1 MLFLDI
7 ECYSNYFLISFLHH
21 KTGKIAAFEL
31 HDTQPLQID
40 AIKKLMNN
48 YTTVSFNGLSYDLP
62 MIAAALKGF
71 SNARLKTLSDSII
84 KSNLPSWR
92 VCKEHNIFVPKSWDH
107 IDLIEVAPG
116 QASLKIYG
124 GRMNAPKMQDLPLEP
139 NAIIQPEQFELMR
152 EYCAN
157 DLRITQM
164 LYGRLEGEI
173 ELRKSMSEQYGVDLR
188 SKGGAQVAKAVI
200 GKMLQDHG
208 IDPHRVDVS
217 PGTSYKYSLPKF
229 IKFESATLKSVL
241 EKVVNADFF
250 VQESGQIKLP
260 SELDEVIE
268 VSGKKY
274 KFGIGGLHSQ
284 EECQAIIKKDN
295 EILEDRDVAS
305 MYPNIILRQGFYPK
319 HLTDDFLSVYRGI
332 VDRRIR
338 AKRSGDKLTADSL
351 KLVINS
357 SFGLFGSK
365 YSFLYSPD
373 LLIQTTVSGQL
384 LLLMLIE
391 RLSEIGVEVVSAN
404 TDGIVL
410 LYSSDLLNEVESVCF
425 GWEMEVG
432 LELETTDYAAIY
444 SASVNNYLAVTK
456 SGKVKRK
463 GVFSEANL
471 SKNPDLQII
480 YNAAAE
486 YLSKGVAIE
495 ETITKAT
502 DITKFVSVRRVQGG
516 AIWRDQLLGK
526 AVRFY
531 YSSLIPKD
539 ECIRYAKNTNKVPKS
554 DGSRPLM
561 DLPDDLPQDIDYDV
575 YIKKTKELLKTI
587 GL

>member
-1 MLFLDI
+1 
-7 ECYSNYFLISFLHH
+7 
-21 KTGKIAAFEL
+21 
-31 HDTQPLQID
+31 
-40 AIKKLMNN
+40 
-48 YTTVSFNGLSYDLP
+48 
-62 MIAAALKGF
+62 
-71 SNARLKTLSDSII
+71 
-84 KSNLPSWR
+84 
-92 VCKEHNIFVPKSWDH
+92 
-107 IDLIEVAPG
+107 
-116 QASLKIYG
+116 
-124 GRMNAPKMQDLPLEP
+124 
-139 NAIIQPEQFELMR
+139 
-152 EYCAN
+152 
-157 DLRITQM
+157 
-164 LYGRLEGEI
+164 
-173 ELRKSMSEQYGVDLR
+173 
-188 SKGGAQVAKAVI
+188 
-200 GKMLQDHG
+200 
-208 IDPHRVDVS
+208 
-217 PGTSYKYSLPKF
+217 
-229 IKFESATLKSVL
+229 
-241 EKVVNADFF
+241 
-250 VQESGQIKLP
+250 
-260 SELDEVIE
+260 
-268 VSGKKY
+268 
-274 KFGIGGLHSQ
+274 
-284 EECQAIIKKDN
+284 
-295 EILEDRDVAS
+295 

-357 SFGLFGSK
+357 SFGLFGSR

-480 YNAAAE
+480 YDAAAE

-495 ETITKAT
+495 ETITKTT